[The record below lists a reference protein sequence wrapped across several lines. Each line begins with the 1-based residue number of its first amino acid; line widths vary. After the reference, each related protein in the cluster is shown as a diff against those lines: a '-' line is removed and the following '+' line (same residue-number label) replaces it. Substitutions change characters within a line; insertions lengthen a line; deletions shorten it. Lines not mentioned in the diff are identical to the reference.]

1 MKFSFAFIILSVF
14 LLIQTYQFSS
24 ASQDLLLASVVRAN
38 KLAPALYVFGDSL
51 VDSGNNNYL
60 KTLAK
65 VNYTPYGIDFP
76 NGASGRFTNGY
87 TTVDYLAAWLGLPF
101 VPSYLGLSNV
111 QKSKITTG
119 INYASGAAGILP
131 ESGTATGDNLSLEE
145 QVNYFKQTVQTDLL
159 KSLKTRTKISAYMA
173 KSIFVVVIGNNDY
186 INNYLQPT
194 RYNSSKIYTP
204 QQYAALLVSTLKQHL
219 TTVYNLGGRKF
230 VVFELGPI
238 GCLPSIVNSV
248 TPKPVTPC
256 VEGVNSL
263 IEIFNLG
270 ITNMIQEL
278 TSTLKGSTFVH
289 GDIFEKTYQQ
299 DINPLKYGFPG
310 GNTPCC
316 SISNASSL
324 CLPNQTPCK
333 NRNAY
338 LHWDGYHPTQRVNY
352 EIANGCFRG
361 SSTCFP
367 INVHKLACL

>member
-1 MKFSFAFIILSVF
+1 MKFSFAFILVPLF

-24 ASQDLLLASVVRAN
+24 ASQDLLLASAVRAN

-101 VPSYLGLSNV
+101 VPPFLGLSKV
-111 QKSKITTG
+111 QKGKITTG

-131 ESGTATGDNLSLEE
+131 ESGTAT
-145 QVNYFKQTVQTDLL
+145 
-159 KSLKTRTKISAYMA
+159 ISTYMA
-173 KSIFVVVIGNNDY
+173 TSIFVVVIGNNDY

-194 RYNSSKIYTP
+194 RYNSSKLYTP

-219 TTVYNLGGRKF
+219 TSVYNLGARKF

-238 GCLPSIVNSV
+238 GCLPSIVNSI

-263 IEIFNLG
+263 IQIFNLG

-289 GDIFEKTYQQ
+289 GDIFEKVYQQ
-299 DINPLKYGFPG
+299 DINPLKYGFTG

-333 NRNAY
+333 NRNVY

-361 SSTCFP
+361 LSTCFP